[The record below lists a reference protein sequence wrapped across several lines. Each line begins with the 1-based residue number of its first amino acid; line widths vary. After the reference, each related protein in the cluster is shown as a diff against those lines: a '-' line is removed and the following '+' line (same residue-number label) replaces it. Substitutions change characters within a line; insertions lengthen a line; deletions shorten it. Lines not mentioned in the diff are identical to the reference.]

1 MTKSTIITVL
11 ELQLYCARVYFI
23 LKTALFYCVVIKNRL
38 LARPIYIWTDAY
50 MPVILKS
57 KKITIRF
64 RTVSVR
70 KRRE

>member
-1 MTKSTIITVL
+1 MTVL
-11 ELQLYCARVYFI
+11 KYQLHRVRAYFI
-23 LKTALFYCVVIKNRL
+23 LMSALLYCVVIKNRL

-50 MPVILKS
+50 MLVILKKN